1 MRRCCGQ
8 SKDFLADPV
17 PSTKAV
23 TQEQGWSVPGE
34 KLNPENTVQEAP
46 GEQRINDAERG
57 ERDRLCLSKGVRFR
71 FHSM

>member
-1 MRRCCGQ
+1 M
-8 SKDFLADPV
+8 ADPV

-46 GEQRINDAERG
+46 REQRINDAERG
-57 ERDRLCLSKGVRFR
+57 ERDLLCLSKGVRFR
-71 FHSM
+71 FHSS